1 MDKCYTKVFEHLR
14 NDFKGRLVVRL
25 TSIGHPK
32 CTDPA
37 VTGPADKDYDYGEM
51 TKPFS
56 DWW

>member
-1 MDKCYTKVFEHLR
+1 MDKVFEHLR